1 MNSYAFAYYGAR
13 LTALN
18 EAIASW
24 SAHRDCVLETT
35 ALLQGARLRI
45 SGPDEI
51 VREAIRTV
59 RRWIRN
65 TI

>member
-1 MNSYAFAYYGAR
+1 M
-13 LTALN
+13 
-18 EAIASW
+18 
-24 SAHRDCVLETT
+24 T

-59 RRWIRN
+59 RLWIRN
-65 TI
+65 TN